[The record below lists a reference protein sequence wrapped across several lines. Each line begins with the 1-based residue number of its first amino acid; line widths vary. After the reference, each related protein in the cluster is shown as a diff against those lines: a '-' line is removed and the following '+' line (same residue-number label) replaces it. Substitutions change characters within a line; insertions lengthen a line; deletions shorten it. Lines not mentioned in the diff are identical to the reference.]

1 MASVEYLQASSTGFK
16 DAKAYDTHRP
26 SYPADA
32 VQSLLTHLDVAGKS
46 KARIIDLAAGT
57 GKFTELLSARPEEY
71 GILAVEPTESMRETL
86 AEKGLRGVEVKEGTA
101 EKMDVEDGWA
111 DGIVVAQAFHWFAN
125 ETALAE
131 IHRVLKPGGTLAMIW
146 NIEDYNK
153 PASWPAGSKWEQSL
167 NARILTLP
175 DFGPPRFRHN
185 NWPLVFDRQAKFAK
199 PLFSTPIGEE
209 KLPWTVWLDKAAV
222 WSRVHT
228 LSHVYTLAGEDKVA
242 FKELFDDEVNESNG
256 EVNEKGEVGV
266 HGVTLLA
273 WSTKL

>member
-1 MASVEYLQASSTGFK
+1 MASVVYLQASSTGFE
-16 DAKAYDTHRP
+16 DAKAYDAHRP

-32 VQSLLTHLDVAGKS
+32 VQSLLTHLGVAGKA

-71 GILAVEPTESMRETL
+71 EVLAVEPTRSMRETL
-86 AEKGLRGVEVKEGTA
+86 VDKGLRGVEVREGTA
-101 EKMDVEDGWA
+101 EAMDVEDAWA
-111 DGIVVAQAFHWFAN
+111 DGIAVAQAFHWFAN

-146 NIEDYNK
+146 NVEDYNK
-153 PASWPAGSKWEQSL
+153 PAAWPAGSKWEQSL
-167 NARILTLP
+167 NERLFTLS
-175 DFGPPRFRHN
+175 DSGPPRFRHN
-185 NWPLVFDRQAKFAK
+185 SWPLVFGRQAKWEK

-222 WSRVHT
+222 WDRVHT
-228 LSHVYTLAGEDKVA
+228 LSHVYTLEGEDKVA
-242 FKELFDDEVNESNG
+242 FKALFDHEVNGSNG
-256 EVNEKGEVGV
+256 EFNEEGQVGV